1 MIRLWNWNAPVRSA
15 AVWIC
20 ATIAIGEAAIVI
32 SQQSILIDH
41 GECADP
47 VNKIAMLKTCTY
59 WTGREA
65 KMITIGGMYET
76 STKPCAAT
84 IETKRLAGTASF

>member
-1 MIRLWNWNAPVRSA
+1 M
-15 AVWIC
+15 WIC
-20 ATIAIGEAAIVI
+20 AAIAIGEAAIVI

-47 VNKIAMLKTCTY
+47 ANKIAMLKTCTY

-76 STKPCAAT
+76 CAPT
-84 IETKRLAGTASF
+84 IETERLGGATSF